1 MLSTSETYQF
11 TVGSSSGCDVKID
24 DHSISRVH
32 VKIYFSE
39 ESVLIEDLNSS
50 KGTFVLHNG
59 EFKRIKSAK
68 IKPETQIRLGHSFG
82 PIEVKKLI
90 DDFILNKEPFLKLM
104 NDCILLREKDKK
116 DIAKRVKNIGL
127 RRCSECGTVLSKA
140 KIHCDCCGA
149 ILDESA

>member
-90 DDFILNKEPFLKLM
+90 DDFIL
-104 NDCILLREKDKK
+104 LREKDKK